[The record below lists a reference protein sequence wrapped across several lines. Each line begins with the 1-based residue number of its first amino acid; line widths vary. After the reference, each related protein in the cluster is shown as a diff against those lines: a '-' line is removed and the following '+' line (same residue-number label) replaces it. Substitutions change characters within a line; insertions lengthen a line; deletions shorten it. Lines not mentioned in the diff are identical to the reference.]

1 MKLTRKSLLI
11 KSVLFSIMLS
21 CSALVA
27 QEVNRGDQAT
37 ENLGKKI
44 DQTGINWSMPFSK
57 ANEKAKTQNRI
68 IAIKMIA
75 GGTNKTGC
83 W

>member
-1 MKLTRKSLLI
+1 MKLTSKSLLI
-11 KSVLFSIMLS
+11 KSAMLSLILS
-21 CSALVA
+21 CSTLVA
-27 QEVNRGDQAT
+27 QESKPVDQTADNT
-37 ENLGKKI
+37 GKKI
-44 DQTGINWSMPFSK
+44 DQTGINWSLPFST
-57 ANEKAKTQNRI
+57 ANEKATTQNRL